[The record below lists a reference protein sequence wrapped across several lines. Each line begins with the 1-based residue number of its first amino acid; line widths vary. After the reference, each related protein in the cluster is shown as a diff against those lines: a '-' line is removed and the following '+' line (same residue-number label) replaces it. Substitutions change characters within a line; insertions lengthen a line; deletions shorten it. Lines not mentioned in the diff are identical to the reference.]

1 MTLQPM
7 GVGFIG
13 AGMISDTYLE
23 HLAQFPEVTVVAIG
37 DIDTD
42 RAAAQATKHSV
53 AFSGTPEEILTHE
66 GVELVVNLTIPA
78 VHAEVSLAA
87 IEAGKHVW
95 SEKPIATQYAD
106 AKRLL
111 DRAAEKGLRVGIA
124 PDTVLG
130 QGVQSALRAIRAG
143 EIGTPIAA
151 HTAMMSMG
159 PDKWHPNPDFFFQ
172 PGAGPVLD
180 MGPYYL
186 TTLVNVFGSVARVS
200 AFGLSSTP
208 TRRVVE
214 GPRAGE
220 EFPVQ
225 IPTHVNANIEFAA
238 GGTSSSIFSWES
250 PLPRM
255 GVVEITGTEG
265 TLAMPDPNRFE
276 GTQRVYRVGAE
287 EWEDLAS
294 EGTVGGRGLGVL
306 DMVRGIRSGEPHRA
320 SGEIGLHV
328 LEVML
333 AIEESTR
340 TGQMIEIASR
350 VDRPAAIP
358 AGWTPYEGEGAVE
371 SRMTSSL
378 GIRTCSAGASSSIIR
393 SKRSTAARPMSVSGW
408 RTVVRGGSVAIAE
421 GMSSKPTTERSSGTR
436 IPRACA
442 TARTSFAEMS
452 FAAKIALG
460 GWGMSKRRT
469 AA

>member
-1 MTLQPM
+1 MMVQPV

-23 HLAQFPEVTVVAIG
+23 HLAQFPEVSVVAVG

-42 RAAAQATKHSV
+42 RAAAQAAKHGIG
-53 AFSGTPEEILTHE
+53 FSGAPDEILAHE
-66 GVELVVNLTIPA
+66 SVELVVNLTIPA

-95 SEKPIATQYAD
+95 SEKPIATQHAD

-111 DRAAEKGLRVGIA
+111 ERAAEKGLRVGIA

-143 EIGTPIAA
+143 EIGRPIGAY
-151 HTAMMSMG
+151 TAMMSLG

-186 TTLVNVFGSVARVS
+186 TTLVNVFGSVAKVS

-208 TRRVVE
+208 TRKVVAGE
-214 GPRAGE
+214 RAGE
-220 EFPVQ
+220 EFPVL
-225 IPTHVNANIEFAA
+225 IPTHVNANLEFAA

-250 PLPRM
+250 ALSRM

-265 TLAMPDPNRFE
+265 TLSIPDPNMFE
-276 GTQRVYRVGAE
+276 GPLRVMRPGAD
-287 EWEDLAS
+287 EWEDLTT

-306 DMVRGIRSGEPHRA
+306 DMVRGIRSGQPHRA

-340 TGQMIEIASR
+340 TGETIEIASR
-350 VDRPAAIP
+350 ITQPAAIP
-358 AGWTPYEGEGAVE
+358 ADWSPYE
-371 SRMTSSL
+371 
-378 GIRTCSAGASSSIIR
+378 
-393 SKRSTAARPMSVSGW
+393 
-408 RTVVRGGSVAIAE
+408 AE
-421 GMSSKPTTERSSGTR
+421 
-436 IPRACA
+436 
-442 TARTSFAEMS
+442 
-452 FAAKIALG
+452 
-460 GWGMSKRRT
+460 
-469 AA
+469 

>member
-1 MTLQPM
+1 MAQQP
-7 GVGFIG
+7 VGIGFVG

-37 DIDTD
+37 DIDTE
-42 RAAAQATKHSV
+42 RAAAQAEKHGV
-53 AFSGTPEEILTHE
+53 PVSGAPDEVLAHPD
-66 GVELVVNLTIPA
+66 VELVVNLTIPA
-78 VHAEVSLAA
+78 VHAQVSLAA

-95 SEKPIATQYAD
+95 SEKPIATAFAD
-106 AKRLL
+106 ARQLL
-111 DRAAEKGLRVGIA
+111 DTAAAKGLRVGIA

-143 EIGTPIAA
+143 EIGQPIAA
-151 HTAMMSMG
+151 HTAMMSLG

-200 AFGLSSTP
+200 AFGLASTP
-208 TRRVVE
+208 TRAVVA

-220 EFPVQ
+220 EFPVL
-225 IPTHVNANIEFAA
+225 IPTHVNANLEFEA
-238 GGTSSSIFSWES
+238 GGASSSIFSWES
-250 PLPRM
+250 ALPRM

-265 TLAMPDPNRFE
+265 TLSIPDPNMFE
-276 GTQRVYRVGAE
+276 GPLRVYRPDAE
-287 EWEDLAS
+287 DWEDLPT

-328 LEVML
+328 LETML

-340 TGQMIEIASR
+340 TGQTIDIVSR
-350 VDRPAAIP
+350 ITQPAAIP
-358 AGWTPYEGEGAVE
+358 ADWTPYEA
-371 SRMTSSL
+371 
-378 GIRTCSAGASSSIIR
+378 
-393 SKRSTAARPMSVSGW
+393 
-408 RTVVRGGSVAIAE
+408 
-421 GMSSKPTTERSSGTR
+421 
-436 IPRACA
+436 
-442 TARTSFAEMS
+442 
-452 FAAKIALG
+452 
-460 GWGMSKRRT
+460 
-469 AA
+469 